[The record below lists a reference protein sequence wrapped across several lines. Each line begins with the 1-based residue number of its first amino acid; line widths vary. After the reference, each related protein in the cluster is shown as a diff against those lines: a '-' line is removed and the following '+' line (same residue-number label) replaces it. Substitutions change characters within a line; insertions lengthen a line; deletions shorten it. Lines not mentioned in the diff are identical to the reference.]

1 MKGAQL
7 HVEIGDTLPEE
18 GEGRGENVNEPA
30 KTSQPASEDG
40 LPTEDGSGTEAE

>member
-7 HVEIGDTLPEE
+7 HVEIGDTLQE